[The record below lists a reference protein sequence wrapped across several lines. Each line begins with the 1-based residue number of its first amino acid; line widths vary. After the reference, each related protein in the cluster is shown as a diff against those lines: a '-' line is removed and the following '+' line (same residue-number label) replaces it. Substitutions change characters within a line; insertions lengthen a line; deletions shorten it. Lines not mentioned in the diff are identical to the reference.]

1 MKRILAALALVLA
14 GPALAQLKPQA
25 EPPVEVMVL
34 GTYHFANPGL
44 DVVNAKADDPL
55 TPQRQRELAA
65 LAEAIARF
73 RPTRVMVEV
82 ETDGPSF
89 DVAAYHDFT
98 PDKLLSQRNETVQ
111 IGYRIAHRMGLASV
125 QGIDE
130 NGGPGEPDYFPFDAV
145 QTWARKNGKT
155 AGLDALFAQV
165 GAEAKA
171 FEAAQASESIPQ
183 LLMRHN
189 APGRLL
195 SGNDLYLGLLRF
207 GDGKDQPGAELNAYW
222 YMRNAKIFAKL
233 QLASRPGDR
242 VLVIYGSG
250 HGYWL
255 RQLAATAPG
264 YRSVDV
270 MPYLQDAALRAKR
283 GGTSRQAAPNH
294 SAV

>member
-1 MKRILAALALVLA
+1 MNRILAGLSAIAALVLA
-14 GPALAQLKPQA
+14 VPATAKSAPPSGP
-25 EPPVEVMVL
+25 PPVEVMVL

-44 DVVNAKADDPL
+44 DVVNAKSDDPT

-65 LAEAIARF
+65 LAEALARF
-73 RPTRVMVEV
+73 RPTRVMVEA
-82 ETDGPSF
+82 ETAGPHF
-89 DVAAYHDFT
+89 DVAPYRRFT
-98 PDKLLSQRNETVQ
+98 PELLRSERNETVQ
-111 IGYRIAHRMGLASV
+111 IGYRVAHRMGLASV

-130 NGGPGEPDYFPFDAV
+130 TGGPGEPDYFPFDKV
-145 QTWARKNGKT
+145 QAWAAKNGK
-155 AGLDALFAQV
+155 AGELDALFGQV
-165 GAEAKA
+165 AAEAKR

-189 APGRLL
+189 APGALF
-195 SGNDLYLGLLRF
+195 SGNELYLGLLRF
-207 GDGKDQPGAELNAYW
+207 GDSTDQPGPELNAYW

-255 RQLAATAPG
+255 RQLAASAPG

-270 MPYLQDAALRAKR
+270 MPYL
-283 GGTSRQAAPNH
+283 RQAA
-294 SAV
+294 SLARR

>member
-1 MKRILAALALVLA
+1 MKRILAALVLVLA
-14 GPALAQLKPQA
+14 GPALAQPKPPA

-55 TPQRQRELAA
+55 KPQRQRELAA

-89 DVAAYHDFT
+89 DVAAYHGFT

-125 QGIDE
+125 QGVDE
-130 NGGPGEPDYFPFDAV
+130 NGGPGEPDYFPFDPV
-145 QTWARKNGKT
+145 QTWARKNNKT
-155 AGLDALFAQV
+155 AGLDALFGQV
-165 GAEAKA
+165 AAEAKA

-233 QLASRPGDR
+233 QLASNPGDR

-270 MPYLQDAALRAKR
+270 MPYLQDAAQRAKR
-283 GGTSRQAAPNH
+283 GGKSR
-294 SAV
+294 

>member
-1 MKRILAALALVLA
+1 MNRTLAHLSVIAALVLA
-14 GPALAQLKPQA
+14 APASAKPA
-25 EPPVEVMVL
+25 APSAPPPVEVMVL

-44 DVVNAKADDPL
+44 DVVNARSDDPT

-65 LAEAIARF
+65 LAEAIAKF
-73 RPTRVMVEV
+73 RPTRVMVEA
-82 ETDGPSF
+82 ETAGPAF
-89 DVAAYHDFT
+89 DVSAYRGFT
-98 PDKLLSQRNETVQ
+98 PDKLLSERNETVQ
-111 IGYRIAHRMGLASV
+111 IGYRIARRMGLASV

-130 NGGPGEPDYFPFDAV
+130 TGGPGEPDYFPMDRV
-145 QTWARKNGKT
+145 QAWAEKHGK
-155 AGLDALFAQV
+155 AAELGAMFGQV
-165 GAEAKA
+165 EAEAKA
-171 FEAAQASESIPQ
+171 FEDAQASESIPQ

-207 GDGKDQPGAELNAYW
+207 GDATDQPGPELNAYW

-242 VLVIYGSG
+242 VLVVYGSG

-255 RQLAATAPG
+255 RQLAGSAPG

-270 MPYLQDAALRAKR
+270 MPYL
-283 GGTSRQAAPNH
+283 RQAARL
-294 SAV
+294 AKR